1 MIHILN
7 KRKEKMDK
15 EVKDTKFQ
23 QSEIYIK
30 NQTDI
35 LIPKIKYMKVRTQ
48 WMCLKVNL
56 PSQTQEVNSKRNQ

>member
-1 MIHILN
+1 
-7 KRKEKMDK
+7 MDK

-35 LIPKIKYMKVRTQ
+35 LKPKIKYMKVRTQ
-48 WMCLKVNL
+48 WMCLKVN
-56 PSQTQEVNSKRNQ
+56 

>member
-35 LIPKIKYMKVRTQ
+35 LKPKIKYMKVRTQ
-48 WMCLKVNL
+48 WMCLKVN
-56 PSQTQEVNSKRNQ
+56 

>member
-1 MIHILN
+1 
-7 KRKEKMDK
+7 MDK